1 MMSGTMSKI
10 LLPSK
15 GNNPPKDCEGRK
27 RGVARGSYYEF
38 EVSNEEFK
46 FWKAISNEERDKLR
60 EEAYNRCFY
69 DVLKEYMQNNPKKS
83 TSVFGHIS

>member
-1 MMSGTMSKI
+1 MAKI

-15 GNNPPKDCEGRK
+15 GKIPPKDCEGRK
-27 RGVARGSYYEF
+27 HGVARGSYYEF

-46 FWKAISNEERDKLR
+46 YWKGISNEERDKLR

-69 DVLKEYMQNNPKKS
+69 DVLKEYIEKNPKKV
-83 TSVFGHIS
+83 TSIFSHSS

>member
-1 MMSGTMSKI
+1 MAKI

-15 GNNPPKDCEGRK
+15 GNVPPKECEGRK
-27 RGVARGSYYEF
+27 RGVARGSYFEF

-60 EEAYNRCFY
+60 ENSYSRCFY
-69 DVLKEYMQNNPKKS
+69 DVLKEYMESNPKRIP
-83 TSVFGHIS
+83 TVFGHTS